1 MAENNN
7 ENKRLLT
14 VKEAAEY
21 LGISESALRKRIFL
35 GQMEGLIRLG
45 GRRYFDRPKLEKFID
60 ELTTNS
66 RYKNINIRRYPNDK
80 NWNRNYYQL

>member
-1 MAENNN
+1 MAKKFD

-35 GQMEGLIRLG
+35 GQVDGLVRLG
-45 GRRYFDRPKLEKFID
+45 RRLYFDRPKLEKFID
-60 ELTTNS
+60 ELTIDS
-66 RYKNINIRRYPNDK
+66 RYKKIHTRRYINEY
-80 NWNRNYYQL
+80 N

>member
-60 ELTTNS
+60 ELTIDS
-66 RYKNINIRRYPNDK
+66 RYKKTHNRRYANEK
-80 NWNRNYYQL
+80 N